1 MGIVMNSNDGSPRAL
16 QELARHQMIVKLYA
30 DILRDMEVC
39 EIEGW
44 DRMEY
49 INMLRRALNELP
61 ELRRKDAKRKES

>member
-30 DILRDMEVC
+30 DILRDMKVC

-61 ELRRKDAKRKES
+61 ELWREDG

>member
-1 MGIVMNSNDGSPRAL
+1 MMGIVMNSNDGSPRAL

-30 DILRDMEVC
+30 DILRDMKVC

-61 ELRRKDAKRKES
+61 ELRSEDG

>member
-30 DILRDMEVC
+30 DILRDMKVC

-49 INMLRRALNELP
+49 INTLRRLLNELGRKRP
-61 ELRRKDAKRKES
+61 EGLQENQ

>member
-30 DILRDMEVC
+30 DILRDMKVC

-61 ELRRKDAKRKES
+61 ELRCRHER

>member
-1 MGIVMNSNDGSPRAL
+1 MMGIVMNSNDGSPRAL

-30 DILRDMEVC
+30 DILIDMKVC

-61 ELRRKDAKRKES
+61 ELRSEDGQ